1 MAFVDERT
9 GKFELILID
18 ATGSEKKQVVRFRG
32 MIGGPVAWAPYQKIA
47 VWVKAKEAG
56 DLAVARQ
63 GVRWGA
69 DCSTACRPL
78 KLPLLRCVPGCL
90 SMLPALPA
98 LPFANAERREAR

>member
-1 MAFVDERT
+1 MYNHVNPKNGE
-9 GKFELILID
+9 KSPLID
-18 ATGSEKKQVVRFRG
+18 DKVFEVIMQVSEGVCGGGCQG
-32 MIGGPVAWAPYQKIA
+32 MC
-47 VWVKAKEAG
+47 E
-56 DLAVARQ
+56 